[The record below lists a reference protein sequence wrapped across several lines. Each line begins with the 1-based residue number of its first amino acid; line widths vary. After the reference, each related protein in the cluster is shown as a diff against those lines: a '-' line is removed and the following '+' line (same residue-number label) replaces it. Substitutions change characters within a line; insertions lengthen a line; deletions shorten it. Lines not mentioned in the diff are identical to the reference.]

1 MSIDTPPP
9 VNGHTEQLVEEHRQ
23 LRDEPLLL
31 AISYQPQ
38 RDPDDLF
45 LFEIVDG
52 FGAGRIGE
60 DRKFFEVT
68 FASSP
73 SFPMK
78 PRQRLHLILTN
89 PEEFQVADREDW
101 PALEEIREAVRAKRA
116 STVFAD
122 PARPDLEARIHG

>member
-1 MSIDTPPP
+1 MSIDAPPP
-9 VNGHTEQLVEEHRQ
+9 VNRQTEQLVKEHRQ

-38 RDPDDLF
+38 RDPGDLF
-45 LFEIVDG
+45 LFEIIDG
-52 FGAGRIGE
+52 FGAGRIEE

-68 FASSP
+68 FSSSP

-101 PALEEIREAVRAKRA
+101 PSLEEIREAVRAKRA
-116 STVFAD
+116 ITVFAD